1 MAAMYSVSQVLILEG
16 RARIAHGLHLILIL
30 TVMGALMERA
40 EPLARMIAIPLILA
54 AFWLLV
60 VEPRCYRIFPLLVIA
75 FSALLIAGYV
85 QMG

>member
-1 MAAMYSVSQVLILEG
+1 MYSVSQILILEG
-16 RARIAHGLHLILIL
+16 RARIAHVLHLILIL

-60 VEPRCYRIFPLLVIA
+60 VEPRWYRIFPLLVIA